1 MNQKYDI
8 LKLENQLCFP
18 LYAASRKVVSAYTPY
33 LKELGI
39 TYTQYIVMMVLWEE
53 DDVTV
58 GEIGRRLHLDNGTIS
73 PLLRKLEKKDLV
85 RRQRNEGD
93 ERVVNIQLTEQ
104 GREMRDRALEI
115 PQAVSDCLGLKERD
129 AAALY
134 ELLYRIIDSE
144 E

>member
-1 MNQKYDI
+1 MNQTYDI

-33 LKELGI
+33 LKEIGL